1 MTLIKCEYNID
12 FLTLIADRKHK
23 DEILK
28 LLLNSGCHLID
39 VVYAK
44 GTLKTGYFKD
54 MLGLV
59 SEEKKIMITCLISG
73 DLSSQL
79 LKDLVTKFNFD
90 KPNTGIAFVVP
101 VDKLSV

>member
-1 MTLIKCEYNID
+1 MTELKYGVD
-12 FLTLIADRKHK
+12 FFTLIAGRKYK
-23 DEILK
+23 EEILK
-28 LLLNSGCHLID
+28 LLLKSGCHLID

-44 GTLKTGYFKD
+44 GSVKTGYFKD

-59 SEEKKIMITCLISG
+59 PEEKKVMITCLVSNS
-73 DLSSQL
+73 LSSELLDQL
-79 LKDLVTKFNFD
+79 ITKFDFN